1 MLATQMEDWSSW
13 HAGNTVLP
21 IAGRRPVADD
31 LHPQAPCPRIE
42 GLLASHAPRRG
53 VASVLLL
60 RMSWP
65 STAGRRV
72 PFMPTAR
79 RTDRPSI
86 HTNQVG
92 DHTRSS
98 HVLDSGWVARSPH
111 ESAVRGRHQLLTSD
125 GASSWCDWRH
135 RESGSVRSAARVDQ
149 GRSDHGQ
156 DLQEEDQIRVSAKS
170 A

>member
-1 MLATQMEDWSSW
+1 MQTADLRPERHAGSPFIPGECRFARPCSLLRWKTGRHGMLAIRSF
-13 HAGNTVLP
+13 LL
-21 IAGRRPVADD
+21 GRRPVADD

-98 HVLDSGWVARSPH
+98 HVLDSGWVARSPN
-111 ESAVRGRHQLLTSD
+111 ESVVRGRDQLLTSD

-135 RESGSVRSAARVDQ
+135 HRAPGGL
-149 GRSDHGQ
+149 GRW
-156 DLQEEDQIRVSAKS
+156 
-170 A
+170 